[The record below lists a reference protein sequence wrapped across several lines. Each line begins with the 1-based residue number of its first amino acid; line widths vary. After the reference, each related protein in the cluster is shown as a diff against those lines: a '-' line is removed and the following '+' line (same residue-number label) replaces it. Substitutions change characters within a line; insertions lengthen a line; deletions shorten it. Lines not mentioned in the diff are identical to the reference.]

1 MAFRGHFD
9 YSLDAKNR
17 LNVPP
22 KFRAAF
28 SDGVVLAKGLEPCLW
43 AWSPSAFEAF
53 TAQVLGGLNPVSAE
67 RRKLTRYLAGSSFD
81 AELDAAGRVTLNPPL
96 LEHAGIDKEVVV
108 VGVLDYLEVWARDR
122 WLAAQ
127 DELIAEVAEIA
138 EGLGHPG

>member
-28 SDGVVLAKGLEPCLW
+28 SEGVVLARGLEPCVWLW
-43 AWSPSAFEAF
+43 PPTAFERF
-53 TAQVLGGLNPVSAE
+53 TDQVLGNLNPVSAE
-67 RRKLTRYLAGSSFD
+67 RRKLTRYVAGHSFD
-81 AELDAAGRVTLNPPL
+81 AELDAAGRITLNPAL
-96 LEHAGIDKEVVV
+96 IEHAGIGREVVV
-108 VGVLDYLEVWARDR
+108 VGVLDYLEVWSRER
-122 WLAAQ
+122 WLAGQ
-127 DELIAEVAEIA
+127 DELSAEIGEIA

>member
-28 SDGVVLAKGLEPCLW
+28 SEGVVLARGLEPCVWLW
-43 AWSPSAFEAF
+43 PPAAFERF
-53 TAQVLGGLNPVSAE
+53 TDQVLGNLNPVSAE
-67 RRKLTRYLAGSSFD
+67 RRKLTRYVAGESFEG
-81 AELDAAGRVTLNPPL
+81 ELDAAGRVTLNPAL
-96 LEHAGIDKEVVV
+96 IEHAGIGREVVV
-108 VGVLDYLEVWARDR
+108 VGVLDYLEVWSRER
-122 WLAAQ
+122 WLAGQ
-127 DELIAEVAEIA
+127 DELSAEIGEIA

>member
-28 SDGVVLAKGLEPCLW
+28 SDGVVLARGLEPCVWLW
-43 AWSPSAFEAF
+43 PPAAFDRF
-53 TAQVLGGLNPVSAE
+53 TDQVIGGLNPVSAE
-67 RRKLTRYLAGSSFD
+67 RRKLTRYVAGNSFD
-81 AELDAAGRVTLNPPL
+81 AELDASGRVTLNPAL
-96 LEHAGIDKEVVV
+96 LEHAGIDREVVV
-108 VGVLDYLEVWARDR
+108 VGVLEYLEVWARDR
-122 WLAAQ
+122 WLAGQ
-127 DELIAEVAEIA
+127 EELSAEIGEIA